1 MGDLKIRRDQPDKG
15 LTILRLKGEFEG
27 LAVLNVKEELLGYLE
42 EAAGTDFI
50 MDLGEIEY
58 IDSAGIG
65 ILLEMAKMA
74 SKKSMK
80 FGLVNVHELVRKV
93 LVVTHVDKILKIYE

>member
-1 MGDLKIRRDQPDKG
+1 MGDLKIRRDQPDKW

-27 LAVLNVKEELLGYLE
+27 LAVLNAKEELLGYLK
-42 EAAGTDFI
+42 EAMGTDFI

-58 IDSAGIG
+58 IDSAGVG

-74 SKKSMK
+74 SEKRMK
-80 FGLVNVHELVRKV
+80 FGLVNVHEPVKKV
-93 LVVTHVDKILKIYE
+93 LAVTKVNEVLKIYE